1 MSQRSMKR
9 ALALA
14 IFAGH
19 SMAVTGCGDDA
30 ASSKPTPSTP
40 RADGGSPVGGAG
52 GAASG
57 GLGTGGADTGTG
69 GVGGAAPDAGTGGT
83 SDGPQPGPP
92 TAEIT
97 LDRTCPSPKPLGSG
111 AFGCWISDRFG
122 RPAYLY
128 TAAPGEG
135 AAFTRREGPAGAD
148 DHWHQ
153 LGNFRVTASAH
164 ADGRVRLFD
173 GTRGGKW
180 VSPYSEHR
188 ITTWDGATLPT
199 AGRRLVFGTGYVQ
212 VSDAAGDVRSE
223 RSVFAPFGDVPALVV
238 EHRLQNLGAAP
249 TEVEVVETWDAA
261 MEQLTVALTYG
272 STPQLADGARDRL
285 MGSFVQAA
293 ERDADGRAVRVHTLT
308 GPEVMRPDP
317 AAPAEFDFYPG
328 TLALASLDGPVS
340 ASAVVEAPC
349 EAGCTPRTLATKG
362 GATTR
367 FGPPPNGLAAWE
379 GQMIGPQAATRRDL
393 APTLARRVSLPP
405 GTEVTLRF
413 AVAYADTPA
422 MDAALEALR
431 AAPPTLAETVAAWAE
446 IGPEVRFPAGDD
458 TAQALAR
465 EFAWHG
471 PYLLGAANYD
481 AFYGV
486 HAIDQGSA
494 YGYLQGLRGAA
505 RDNLINAVAAL
516 PLAPWLA
523 AEQIRYIL
531 GATHPDGTRISY
543 GTSGFGELQ
552 NAVVHRKPS
561 DLDLWLLW
569 AVVEYVQGTR
579 DFAFL
584 DTPVELHRDGA
595 APGPSL
601 TVAARLG
608 TSLDW
613 LEGEIGYG
621 EHGLLRVGS
630 GDWSDGISFL
640 APDRVAFE
648 ANGESV
654 FNSAFAAY
662 VFPRIAGLL
671 DGRDDALAARYR
683 TAGEALRMAVASQF
697 QGRWFTRAWDG
708 GSPPAPIAADDGT
721 DEARLSPRA
730 PRLGARRRR
739 ADGRTA
745 DVGHRRA
752 RRPPRR
758 PLAPRHGPDVP
769 AHRQHV
775 PAPGLGRERGR
786 VGRDERPA
794 GLGALANRPRGG
806 LGRTRRQLDGAARR
820 DAPGPLVR
828 HLVGARRVQRGVH
841 RPPGRDILPRGDAH
855 DGLPGPELEPT
866 RAAVARCGEARRVRE
881 HAGRGGPRS
890 AHGPR
895 AVLAAHAAV
904 RHRRPCDRPGPD
916 LGSHRLSR
924 GGRGARAGARGV
936 DAGRRFAARKRR
948 GRARHRRRGVRGL
961 LGACRSGDVRGA
973 RDAALRPR
981 RHCVA
986 PGRPAECA
994 PCST

>member
-1 MSQRSMKR
+1 MKR

-721 DEARLSPRA
+721 DEARLSLEHHVWVLVGDVPTAEQRTSVIA
-730 PRLGARRRR
+730 ALADRLG
-739 ADGRTA
+739 GRSPLGTA
-745 DVGHRRA
+745 LMYPPIDNMFLHPGWDVNGGVWAAMNGLLVWGLSRTDPEA
-752 RRPPRR
+752 AWAE
-758 PLAPRHGPDVP
+758 LVANSMVRHAETHPDLWYGIWSGPDAYNAAYTDRP
-769 AHRQHV
+769 GETFYHV
-775 PAPGLGRERGR
+775 ATPMTDYPVQNSNRHALPLLDAVKLAGFEST
-786 VGRDERPA
+786 PA
-794 GLGALANRPRGG
+794 GVVLDPRM
-806 LGRTRRQLDGAARR
+806 
-820 DAPGPLVR
+820 APGPFSLR
-828 HLVGARRVQRGVH
+828 TPLFGIDDRATDPALISGHI
-841 RPPGRDILPRGDAH
+841 DF
-855 DGLPGPELEPT
+855 
-866 RAAVARCGEARRVRE
+866 RAAGEVRVRVPE
-881 HAGRGGPRS
+881 AWTQAGVSLRVNGADAPATVDGGFAVFSVPAGR
-890 AHGPR
+890 ATFE
-895 AVLAAHAAV
+895 V
-904 RHRRPCDRPGPD
+904 RETQP
-916 LGSHRLSR
+916 
-924 GGRGARAGARGV
+924 
-936 DAGRRFAARKRR
+936 
-948 GRARHRRRGVRGL
+948 
-961 LGACRSGDVRGA
+961 
-973 RDAALRPR
+973 
-981 RHCVA
+981 
-986 PGRPAECA
+986 
-994 PCST
+994 